1 MKTLNPTKKGKIK
14 TNNNSLTLKN
24 QKVMKTKKYSI
35 SMKTLAAVVFA
46 FAFSAFLYAQEF
58 VAPAP
63 SSNTNL
69 SSPEEVR
76 AASTVTYDLNNLNHT
91 AGDSYRWVVR
101 GGTIAGGTDVLP
113 DSSVLDW
120 TVDATL
126 ITVTWDNTIVGPL
139 GSDPGQIIVQKRVG
153 GSCASQLQI
162 LNITMWNP
170 ATANFDLATLITEMC
185 SGEAFAFT
193 VPVDLTGAPDPGLNM
208 GFDVVWEYEDLSGN
222 LETLLGTPVNGI
234 TSTAFSNTATAQ
246 IPLPDGLV
254 NIGTADETFT
264 VRLTAMQD
272 DFNVVGAVG
281 VIFEYNITVHPTPA
295 TGEINSIPAGLGRR

>member
-1 MKTLNPTKKGKIK
+1 MKVNKTKPNRNNQ

-35 SMKTLAAVVFA
+35 SMKALAALVFA
-46 FAFSAFLYAQEF
+46 FTFSAFLNGQGF
-58 VAPAP
+58 VIPAP
-63 SSNTNL
+63 SLNTQATA
-69 SSPEEVR
+69 EEVR
-76 AASTVTYDLNNLNHT
+76 AASTVTYDLNNVNHT
-91 AGDSYRWVVR
+91 SGDSYRWVVR
-101 GGTIAGGTDVLP
+101 GGTIAGGTGVAP

-126 ITVTWDNTIVGPL
+126 ITVTWNNTIVGPL

-185 SGEAFAFT
+185 SGEAFAFA
-193 VPVDLTGAPDPGLNM
+193 VPVDLTGAPDPGVNN
-208 GFDVVWEYEDLSGN
+208 GFDVAWEYEDLSGD
-222 LETLLGTPVNGI
+222 LETLTGTAVDGLSG
-234 TSTAFSNTATAQ
+234 TEFSNISSVD

-254 NIGTADETFT
+254 NIGTSDATFT

-272 DFNVVGAVG
+272 DFNVAGTVGA
-281 VIFEYNITVHPTPA
+281 IFEYNITVHPTPA
-295 TGEINSIPAGLGRR
+295 TGDINSIPAGLGRR